1 MPSETLL
8 PGAGAAIDAVI
19 TWVDGADPAH
29 RRKRE
34 RHMAPGRVALH
45 ANGINPHRWACA
57 DELGYCLRSIANNAP
72 WINRIWIV
80 TDAQSPDLSGVPVAL
95 RSKISIVDHRV
106 LFAGYE
112 ALLPTFNS
120 LAIESLIWRIPGL
133 AEQFIYFND
142 DVFLTAPLMPGDVF
156 AGGKPVL
163 RGKWV
168 DLGALDADVAA
179 RADPALLNAFTQIN
193 AAALAGFGSDQLF
206 ASAHVI
212 HPLRRSIFAR
222 LFDSQ
227 RAAFVAN
234 MAHRFRD
241 VGQFLPQG
249 LHNHAAIA
257 DDACVLESAEDHLHL
272 RSGAVTD
279 YPLADVR
286 AYLRR
291 ALQPGIKFLCVNDL
305 PQVEAVIHDTRAWIE
320 AAIGGRRIAA

>member
-1 MPSETLL
+1 MSHDPKLS
-8 PGAGAAIDAVI
+8 GVRAAIDAVI
-19 TWVDGADPAH
+19 TWVDGADPLH

-34 RHMAPGRVALH
+34 RHMAPGGVALH

-80 TDAQSPDLSGVPVAL
+80 TDAQQPDLAAVPAAVRA
-95 RSKISIVDHRV
+95 KIAIVDHRA
-106 LFAGYE
+106 LFAGHE

-142 DVFLTAPLMPGDVF
+142 DVFLTAPLAPGDVF

-168 DLGALDADVAA
+168 DQSRLSADTAA

-193 AAALAGFGSDQLF
+193 AAALAGFGSDRLF

-212 HPLRRSIFAR
+212 HPLRRSVFAR
-222 LFDSQ
+222 LFESHKP
-227 RAAFVAN
+227 AFLAN

-249 LHNHAAIA
+249 LHNHACIA
-257 DDACVLESAEDHLHL
+257 DGACVLESADDHLHL
-272 RSGAVTD
+272 RTGAVSD
-279 YPLADVR
+279 YPIAEVR

-291 ALQPGIKFLCVNDL
+291 ALRPEIKFLCVNDL
-305 PQVEAVIHDTRAWIE
+305 PQVEAAIPDTRAWIE
-320 AAIGGRRIAA
+320 AAIGDRRIAA